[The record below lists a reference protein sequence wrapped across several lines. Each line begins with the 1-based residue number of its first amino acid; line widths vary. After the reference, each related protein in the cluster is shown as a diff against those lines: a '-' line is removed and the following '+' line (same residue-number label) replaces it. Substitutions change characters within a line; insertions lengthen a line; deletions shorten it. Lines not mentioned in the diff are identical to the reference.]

1 MLRSGMM
8 KELPWKFEE
17 AIASLSINEMLDL
30 RKELLGSM
38 ALMAER
44 DMQAESA
51 VSYATHWYSNS
62 VLCKHMAEWVYA
74 RATVL
79 LYEGTGFSSS
89 YVHAC
94 IAIQDGAKDGRFP
107 KYFQTLGSKAIGW
120 EYLKQFYMA
129 VNRRIEN
136 V

>member
-1 MLRSGMM
+1 M
-8 KELPWKFEE
+8 KELPWKFEG
-17 AIASLSINEMLDL
+17 AIASLSIYEMLGL

-38 ALMAER
+38 TLMAER

-51 VSYATHWYSNS
+51 VAYATHWCSSS

-89 YVHAC
+89 YVLAC
-94 IAIQDGAKDGRFP
+94 LAIQDGAKDGRFP
-107 KYFQTLGSKAIGW
+107 KCFQTLGGKAIGW
-120 EYLKQFYMA
+120 EYLKQFCMA
-129 VNRRIEN
+129 VNRRIAN